1 MTKYRNPIDYNYYSK
16 ERTVLQKYKKLG
28 YRSEDNY
35 YKYLKI
41 NINRSEDNYVQKKYS
56 TIPSVLSVPC

>member
-28 YRSEDNY
+28 YRY
-35 YKYLKI
+35 
-41 NINRSEDNYVQKKYS
+41 RSEDNYVQKKYS